1 MLKILGQTIVVN
13 NKSLFQQA
21 LTHRSKGKD
30 NNERLEFLGDSVL
43 SLVVSK
49 YLFDHFPQLTEG
61 DMSRLRA
68 QLVKG
73 KTLAT
78 IARHYHLGNQIKLG
92 PGEIKS
98 GGVNKS
104 SVLADAVEAVYG
116 ALLLDQGYQAT
127 NEFIIAVMQP
137 WLTNINPEEIGKDPK
152 TGLQEYLQKIGLQ
165 LPAYKTI
172 AVEDADNE
180 PTFEVICEIDELQK
194 QTKATGK
201 SRKKAEQIAAAKMM
215 ELLNHG

>member
-1 MLKILGQTIVVN
+1 MKILGQTIVVN

>member
-1 MLKILGQTIVVN
+1 MNILGQAIAVN
-13 NKSLFQQA
+13 DKALFQQA
-21 LTHRSKGKD
+21 LTHRSKGKN

-43 SLVVSK
+43 SLVVSQ
-49 YLFDHFPQLTEG
+49 YLYDHFPQLTEG

-73 KTLAT
+73 KTLAE
-78 IARHYHLGNQIKLG
+78 IARHYQLGSQIKLG

-116 ALLLDQGYQAT
+116 AMLLDQGYQLT
-127 NEFIIAVMQP
+127 QQFILVVMKP
-137 WLTNINPEEIGKDPK
+137 WLTRINPDEIGKDAK
-152 TGLQEYLQKIGLQ
+152 TGLQEYLQQQGLQ
-165 LPAYKTI
+165 LPIYETI

-180 PTFEVICEIDELQK
+180 PTFAVICQINELHK
-194 QTKATGK
+194 QTKAIGK
-201 SRKKAEQIAAAKMM
+201 SRKKAEQNAAAKMM
-215 ELLNHG
+215 ELLNNE

>member
-1 MLKILGQTIVVN
+1 LNILGQTIVIN
-13 NKSLFQQA
+13 NNGLIQQA
-21 LTHRSKGKD
+21 LTHRSKGKN

-43 SLVVSK
+43 SLVVSQ

-73 KTLAT
+73 KTLAE
-78 IARHYHLGNQIKLG
+78 IARHYQLGAQIKLG

-116 ALLLDQGYQAT
+116 ALLLDQGYQFT
-127 NEFIIAVMQP
+127 NGFILAVMQP
-137 WLTNINPEEIGKDPK
+137 WLAKINPDEIGKDAK
-152 TGLQEYLQKIGLQ
+152 TGLQEYLQQNGLQ
-165 LPAYKTI
+165 LPVYDTI

-180 PTFEVICEIDELQK
+180 PTFKVICKINELQK
-194 QTKATGK
+194 QTTATGK
-201 SRKKAEQIAAAKMM
+201 SRKKAEQMAATKMM
-215 ELLNHG
+215 GLLNNE

>member
-1 MLKILGQTIVVN
+1 MKILGQSIVVSDS
-13 NKSLFQQA
+13 SLLQQA
-21 LTHRSKGKD
+21 LTHRSKGKN

-49 YLFDHFPQLTEG
+49 YLYDHFPTLTEG

-73 KTLAT
+73 KTLAE
-78 IARHYHLGNQIKLG
+78 IARHYGLGNQIKLG

-116 ALLLDQGYQAT
+116 AILLDQGYQTT
-127 NEFIIAVMQP
+127 NQFILAVMEP
-137 WLTNINPEEIGKDPK
+137 WLADIDPNEIGKDAK
-152 TGLQEYLQKIGLQ
+152 TGLQEFLQKQGLQ
-165 LPAYKTI
+165 LPAYETV
-172 AVEDADNE
+172 AVEDSDND
-180 PTFEVICEIDELQK
+180 PTFEVTCQVIELQK
-194 QTKATGK
+194 ITKAVGK

-215 ELLNHG
+215 ESITND

>member
-1 MLKILGQTIVVN
+1 M
-13 NKSLFQQA
+13 QQA
-21 LTHRSKGKD
+21 LTHRSKGKK

-43 SLVVSK
+43 SLVVSQ
-49 YLFDHFPQLTEG
+49 YLYDHFPQLTEG

-73 KTLAT
+73 KTLAE
-78 IARHYHLGNQIKLG
+78 IARYYHLGEQIKLG

-116 ALLLDQGYQAT
+116 AVLLDQGYQVT
-127 NEFIIAVMQP
+127 NQFILTVMRP
-137 WLTNINPEEIGKDPK
+137 WLVNINPDDIGKDAK

-165 LPAYKTI
+165 LPTYETI
-172 AVEDADNE
+172 AVEDTDNE
-180 PTFEVICEIDELQK
+180 PTFKVTCDIGELKK

-201 SRKKAEQIAAAKMM
+201 SRKKAEQMAAKKMM
-215 ELLNHG
+215 ELLNND